1 MKTSEVDVDLIAY
14 MALNDVAKNDV
25 TVNNEDLSSK
35 MAIHA
40 RKLKDSPSNIVFRL

>member
-40 RKLKDSPSNIVFRL
+40 RKLKDSSSNIVFRL